1 MNRYHP
7 IANPN
12 RDLTINGTTI
22 RHLYIDDRIWVHNAD
37 LADAIGALAKG
48 SLLTGVSAKWKRKWR
63 EDLGGGKATR
73 AATYLVA
80 EGLLQR
86 SMSMKRYSD
95 SYPRLREAINQ
106 IRTLEAERRTKHA
119 EALTTATPGAAP
131 KEEPTLPL
139 KLDPMEKA
147 LAEALADEASEA
159 LADEAS
165 EALQE
170 SAEVLDRVE
179 KAKKSLAPLTPA
191 ALRNANLGK
200 RQRQVRERMSQIQHL
215 LDLMYEDLVDAAIEK
230 DITL

>member
-7 IANPN
+7 IAAPDT
-12 RDLTINGTTI
+12 DLTINGTTI
-22 RHLYIDDRIWVHNAD
+22 RHIYDADRIWVHNTDIAE
-37 LADAIGALAKG
+37 AIGALAKG

-73 AATYLVA
+73 AATYMTT

-86 SMSMKRYSD
+86 SMSMKRDSD

-106 IRTLEAERRTKHA
+106 IRELEASRRSQHA
-119 EALTTATPGAAP
+119 EALTATADASAT
-131 KEEPTLPL
+131 KEEPTLPMTL
-139 KLDPMEKA
+139 TEPP
-147 LAEALADEASEA
+147 ALADEASEA
-159 LADEAS
+159 P
-165 EALQE
+165 QE

-179 KAKKSLAPLTPA
+179 EAKKSLAPFTPA

-200 RQRQVRERMSQIQHL
+200 RQRQIRERMSQIQHL
-215 LDLMYEDLVDAAIEK
+215 LDLMAEDLVDAAIEK

>member
-7 IANPN
+7 IAAPDT
-12 RDLTINGTTI
+12 DLTINGTPI
-22 RHLYIDDRIWVHNAD
+22 RHIYDADRIWVHNAD

-86 SMSMKRYSD
+86 SMSMKRDSD
-95 SYPRLREAINQ
+95 SYPRLREAIDQ
-106 IRTLEAERRTKHA
+106 IRTLEAARRTRHA
-119 EALTTATPGAAP
+119 EALTTAAHGADP
-131 KEEPTLPL
+131 KDEPTLPL
-139 KLDPMEKA
+139 KLDPLEKA
-147 LAEALADEASEA
+147 LAEALAAEAAESP
-159 LADEAS
+159 
-165 EALQE
+165 QE

-179 KAKKSLAPLTPA
+179 EAKKSLAPFTPA

-215 LDLMYEDLVDAAIEK
+215 LDLMAEDLVDAAIEK
-230 DITL
+230 DVTL

>member
-7 IANPN
+7 IANPD
-12 RDLTINGTTI
+12 RDLTINGTPI
-22 RHLYIDDRIWVHNAD
+22 RHIYDADRIWVHNAD

-73 AATYLVA
+73 AVTYLVA

-86 SMSMKRYSD
+86 SLKMKRDSD
-95 SYPRLREAINQ
+95 SYPRLREAIDQ

-119 EALTTATPGAAP
+119 EALTATADASAT
-131 KEEPTLPL
+131 KEEPTLPMTL
-139 KLDPMEKA
+139 TEPP
-147 LAEALADEASEA
+147 ALADEASEA
-159 LADEAS
+159 L
-165 EALQE
+165 LE
-170 SAEVLDRVE
+170 SAEVLERVE
-179 KAKKSLAPLTPA
+179 EAKKSLAPFTPA

>member
-7 IANPN
+7 IAAP
-12 RDLTINGTTI
+12 DTYLTINGTPI
-22 RHLYIDDRIWVHNAD
+22 RHIYDADRIWVHNAD

-86 SMSMKRYSD
+86 SMSMKRDSD
-95 SYPRLREAINQ
+95 SYPRLRDAIDQ
-106 IRTLEAERRTKHA
+106 IRTLEAERRTQHA
-119 EALTTATPGAAP
+119 EALTTAAHGAAP
-131 KEEPTLPL
+131 KEEPTLPMAFTQ
-139 KLDPMEKA
+139 PP
-147 LAEALADEASEA
+147 ALADEAAEA
-159 LADEAS
+159 P
-165 EALQE
+165 QE
-170 SAEVLDRVE
+170 SVEEVLGRVE
-179 KAKKSLAPLTPA
+179 EAKKSLAPFTPA

-215 LDLMYEDLVDAAIEK
+215 LDLMAEDLVDAAIENP
-230 DITL
+230 ITN

>member
-7 IANPN
+7 IAAPDT
-12 RDLTINGTTI
+12 DLTINGTTI
-22 RHLYIDDRIWVHNAD
+22 RHLYDADRIWVHNAD

-73 AATYLVA
+73 AATYMTT

-86 SMSMKRYSD
+86 SMSMKRDSD

-106 IRTLEAERRTKHA
+106 IRTLEAERRTQHA
-119 EALTTATPGAAP
+119 EALTTAAHGADP
-131 KEEPTLPL
+131 KEEPTLPMAFTQ
-139 KLDPMEKA
+139 PPA
-147 LAEALADEASEA
+147 LAAEAAEAP
-159 LADEAS
+159 
-165 EALQE
+165 QE
-170 SAEVLDRVE
+170 SVEEVLGRVE
-179 KAKKSLAPLTPA
+179 EAKKSLAPFTPA

>member
-1 MNRYHP
+1 MNTYYP
-7 IANPN
+7 VASPDT
-12 RDLTINGTTI
+12 DLTINGTPI

-37 LADAIGALAKG
+37 LAEAIGALAKG

-73 AATYLVA
+73 AVTYLVT

-86 SMSMKRYSD
+86 CLNMKRDTD
-95 SYPRLREAINQ
+95 SYPRLRDAIDQ
-106 IRTLEAERRTKHA
+106 IRELEASRRSQHA
-119 EALTTATPGAAP
+119 EALTATADSSAT

-139 KLDPMEKA
+139 KLA
-147 LAEALADEASEA
+147 QLAEALAEPGSEA
-159 LADEAS
+159 EKAH
-165 EALQE
+165 QK
-170 SAEVLDRVE
+170 SAEVLEHVE
-179 KAKKSLAPLTPA
+179 KAMKSLAPLTPA

>member
-1 MNRYHP
+1 MSTYYP
-7 IANPN
+7 IASPDT
-12 RDLTINGTTI
+12 DLTINGTPI
-22 RHLYIDDRIWVHNAD
+22 RHIYDADRIWVHNAD

-86 SMSMKRYSD
+86 SMSMKRDND
-95 SYPRLREAINQ
+95 SYPRLRDAIDQ
-106 IRTLEAERRTKHA
+106 IRTIEAERRTQHA

-139 KLDPMEKA
+139 KLAQLAVFAEPSSEAEKA
-147 LAEALADEASEA
+147 YRK
-159 LADEAS
+159 
-165 EALQE
+165 

-179 KAKKSLAPLTPA
+179 KAMKSLAPLTSA
-191 ALRNANLGK
+191 NMRSANLGK

-215 LDLMYEDLVDAAIEK
+215 LDLLYEDLVDAAVEK
-230 DITL
+230 DITN

>member
-7 IANPN
+7 IANPD

-48 SLLTGVSAKWKRKWR
+48 CLLSGVSNKWKRKWR

-73 AATYLVA
+73 AVTYLVA

-86 SMSMKRYSD
+86 STSMKRDSD
-95 SYPRLREAINQ
+95 SYPRLREAIDQ
-106 IRTLEAERRTKHA
+106 IRTLEAERRTQHA
-119 EALTTATPGAAP
+119 EALTTTTPGAAP
-131 KEEPTLPL
+131 KEEPTLPMTL
-139 KLDPMEKA
+139 TEPP
-147 LAEALADEASEA
+147 ALADKAAEAP
-159 LADEAS
+159 
-165 EALQE
+165 QE
-170 SAEVLDRVE
+170 SVEEVLGRVE
-179 KAKKSLAPLTPA
+179 EAKKSLAPFTPA

-200 RQRQVRERMSQIQHL
+200 RQRQIRERMSQIQHL

>member
-7 IANPN
+7 IANPD
-12 RDLTINGTTI
+12 RDITINGTPI
-22 RHLYIDDRIWVHNAD
+22 RHIYDADRIWVHNAD

-73 AATYLVA
+73 AATYMTT

-86 SMSMKRYSD
+86 SMSMKRDSD

-106 IRTLEAERRTKHA
+106 IRELEASRRSQHA
-119 EALTTATPGAAP
+119 EALTAAVPGAAP
-131 KEEPTLPL
+131 KEEPTLPMTL
-139 KLDPMEKA
+139 TAPP
-147 LAEALADEASEA
+147 ALADEVAEA
-159 LADEAS
+159 P
-165 EALQE
+165 QE
-170 SAEVLDRVE
+170 SAEVLGRVE
-179 KAKKSLAPLTPA
+179 EAKKSLAPFTPA

-200 RQRQVRERMSQIQHL
+200 RQRQIRERMSQIQHL

-230 DITL
+230 DITN

>member
-7 IANPN
+7 IANPD
-12 RDLTINGTTI
+12 RDLIINGTPI
-22 RHLYIDDRIWVHNAD
+22 RHIYDADRIWVHNTDIAE
-37 LADAIGALAKG
+37 AIGALAKG

-73 AATYLVA
+73 AATYMTT

-86 SMSMKRYSD
+86 SMSMKRDSD
-95 SYPRLREAINQ
+95 SYPRLREAIDQ
-106 IRTLEAERRTKHA
+106 IRTLEAERRTQHA
-119 EALTTATPGAAP
+119 ATLTTAAHGADP
-131 KEEPTLPL
+131 KDEPTLPMTL
-139 KLDPMEKA
+139 TEPP
-147 LAEALADEASEA
+147 ALADKAAEAP
-159 LADEAS
+159 
-165 EALQE
+165 QE

-179 KAKKSLAPLTPA
+179 EAMKSLAPFTPA

-200 RQRQVRERMSQIQHL
+200 RQRQIRERMSQIQHL

>member
-7 IANPN
+7 IANPD
-12 RDLTINGTTI
+12 RDLTINGTPI

-37 LADAIGALAKG
+37 LAEAIGALAKG

-63 EDLGGGKATR
+63 EDLGGGKASR
-73 AATYLVA
+73 AVTYLVA

-86 SMSMKRYSD
+86 SMSMKRDSD
-95 SYPRLREAINQ
+95 SYPRLSEAIDQ
-106 IRTLEAERRTKHA
+106 IRTLEAERRTQHA

-139 KLDPMEKA
+139 KLDSMEKA
-147 LAEALADEASEA
+147 LAEA

-179 KAKKSLAPLTPA
+179 EAKKSLAPFTPA

-215 LDLMYEDLVDAAIEK
+215 LDLMAEDLVDAAIENP
-230 DITL
+230 ITN

>member
-7 IANPN
+7 IANPD
-12 RDLTINGTTI
+12 RDLTINGTPI
-22 RHLYIDDRIWVHNAD
+22 RHIYDADRIWVHNAD

-86 SMSMKRYSD
+86 SMSMKRDSD
-95 SYPRLREAINQ
+95 SYPRLRDAIDQ
-106 IRTLEAERRTKHA
+106 IRTLEAERQTQHA
-119 EALTTATPGAAP
+119 EALTTAAHGAAP
-131 KEEPTLPL
+131 KEEPTLPMSFTQ
-139 KLDPMEKA
+139 PP
-147 LAEALADEASEA
+147 ALADEAAEVP
-159 LADEAS
+159 
-165 EALQE
+165 QE
-170 SAEVLDRVE
+170 SVAEVLGRVE
-179 KAKKSLAPLTPA
+179 EAKKSLAPFTPA

-215 LDLMYEDLVDAAIEK
+215 LDLMAEDLVDAAIENP
-230 DITL
+230 ITN

>member
-7 IANPN
+7 IANPD
-12 RDLTINGTTI
+12 RDLTINGTPI
-22 RHLYIDDRIWVHNAD
+22 RHIYDADRIWVHNAD

-86 SMSMKRYSD
+86 SMSMKRDSD
-95 SYPRLREAINQ
+95 SYPRLRDAIDQ
-106 IRTLEAERRTKHA
+106 IRTIEAERRTQHA
-119 EALTTATPGAAP
+119 EALTTAAHGADP
-131 KEEPTLPL
+131 KDEPTLPMAFT
-139 KLDPMEKA
+139 KPPA
-147 LAEALADEASEA
+147 LAAEAAESP
-159 LADEAS
+159 
-165 EALQE
+165 QE
-170 SAEVLDRVE
+170 SVEEVLGRVE
-179 KAKKSLAPLTPA
+179 EAKKSLAPFTPA

-215 LDLMYEDLVDAAIEK
+215 LDLMAEDLVDAAIENP
-230 DITL
+230 ITN

>member
-1 MNRYHP
+1 MNTYYP
-7 IANPN
+7 IAVPDT
-12 RDLTINGTTI
+12 DLTINGTPI

-37 LADAIGALAKG
+37 LAEAIGALAKG
-48 SLLTGVSAKWKRKWR
+48 CLLSGVSPKWKRKWR

-86 SMSMKRYSD
+86 SMRMKRDSD

-106 IRTLEAERRTKHA
+106 IRELEASRRSQHA
-119 EALTTATPGAAP
+119 EALTATADASAT
-131 KEEPTLPL
+131 KEEPTLPI
-139 KLDPMEKA
+139 KLDPMETA
-147 LAEALADEASEA
+147 LTKALADEASEA
-159 LADEAS
+159 P
-165 EALQE
+165 QE
-170 SAEVLDRVE
+170 SAEVLDRVNE
-179 KAKKSLAPLTPA
+179 AKKSLAPFTPA

-230 DITL
+230 DITN

>member
-7 IANPN
+7 IISPD
-12 RDLTINGTTI
+12 RDLTINGTPI
-22 RHLYIDDRIWVHNAD
+22 RHIYDADRIWVHNAD

-86 SMSMKRYSD
+86 SMSMKRDSD
-95 SYPRLREAINQ
+95 SYPRLREAIDEV
-106 IRTLEAERRTKHA
+106 RTLEAERRTQHA
-119 EALTTATPGAAP
+119 EALTTATHGAAP
-131 KEEPTLPL
+131 KEEPTLPI
-139 KLDPMEKA
+139 KLELMKQA
-147 LAEALADEASEA
+147 LAEPGSEA
-159 LADEAS
+159 EEAH
-165 EALQE
+165 QK
-170 SAEVLDRVE
+170 SAEVIERVE
-179 KAKKSLAPLTPA
+179 KAMKSLAPLTAP

-215 LDLMYEDLVDAAIEK
+215 LDLMYEDLMDAAIEK
-230 DITL
+230 DITN